1 MKTISS
7 TAKWIIA
14 SLCLLAFS
22 SGPAIA
28 QKSGVFQTYAD
39 FQAGKMEYGIN
50 CETEKHKI
58 KLNEFLGKDFITV
71 IHEGK
76 PYDLK
81 KAEIWGYQLCD
92 EKVVRFQGSD
102 QFSLDDKGVLWVY
115 SKQFEKMVSPKSGT
129 KTVTT
134 YYFSKGGDGVIEEL
148 TLLNL
153 KAAFPDNHKLHDAI
167 DAQFK
172 SDGSLSE
179 FDQFHKHYKI
189 NHLLESQELK

>member
-7 TAKWIIA
+7 VAKWIIA
-14 SLCLLAFS
+14 SFCLVALCSSSAF
-22 SGPAIA
+22 A
-28 QKSGVFQTYAD
+28 QKSGVFRTYAD
-39 FQAGKMEYGIN
+39 FQAGKMDYGIN

-102 QFSLDDKGVLWVY
+102 HYTSEDNGVLWVY
-115 SKQFEKMVSPKSGT
+115 VKQFEKMVSPKSGT

-134 YYFSKGGDGVIEEL
+134 YYFSKGGNGVIKEL

-153 KAAFPDNHKLHDAI
+153 KAAFPVNHMLHDAI

-179 FDQFHKHYKI
+179 FDQYHKHYKI
-189 NHLLESQELK
+189 NNFLESQEIK